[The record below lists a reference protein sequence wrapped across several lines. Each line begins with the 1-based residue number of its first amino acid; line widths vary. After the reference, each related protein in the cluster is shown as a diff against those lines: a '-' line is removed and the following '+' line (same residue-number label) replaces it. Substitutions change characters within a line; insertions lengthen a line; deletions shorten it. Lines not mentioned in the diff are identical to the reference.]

1 MICIHILLEGTIKS
15 YTFTKYLI
23 IWQYNHR
30 LFGIIFIYILMKDL
44 VKKIYKIIYPKY
56 LP

>member
-1 MICIHILLEGTIKS
+1 MICIHILLEGTIKT

-23 IWQYNHR
+23 IWQYNYR

-44 VKKIYKIIYPKY
+44 VKNSTK
-56 LP
+56 